1 MRAGIAALA
10 AAYVLSQFFRAFLAV
25 LAPVMSADMGIGAQD
40 LAQAS
45 GWWFLSF
52 AVMQLPVGWSLD
64 RFGPRWTSSILL
76 SAAALGAFLFAGAQG
91 PGAINLAMI
100 LIGAGCAPVL
110 MSAYYI
116 FARSFAPAVFGTL
129 AGLMIGFGSLGNLA
143 ASVPLSRAVE
153 VMGWR
158 GTMLGLAAATLV
170 VALGLAAFLRDP
182 ARVPGGATGSILDL
196 LKIRALWPVLVM
208 MAACYPAPSGLR
220 GLWVGP
226 WRADVFAENAG
237 DIGRLTLVMGLAMVV
252 GNFAY
257 GPLDRILGTRKWLV
271 FGGNALMLICL
282 LALWQLADR
291 PGVWPVVFLAGVG
304 LFGASFPMVMAHGRA
319 FLPPHLV
326 GRGVTL
332 INLFGIGMSGLMQM
346 VTGRLHHA
354 ISATDPAAPYAGLF
368 LFYAGLTAVG
378 LLVYLFSRDRTD

>member
-1 MRAGIAALA
+1 MGTGLAALA

-25 LAPVMSADMGIGAQD
+25 LAPVMSLDLGVGAQD

-45 GWWFLSF
+45 GWWFLAF
-52 AVMQLPVGWSLD
+52 AAMQLPVGWSLD
-64 RFGPRWTSSILL
+64 HFGPRWTSSVLL

-100 LIGAGCAPVL
+100 LIGVGCAPVL

-116 FARSFAPAVFGTL
+116 FARSFSPAVFGTL

-143 ASVPLSRAVE
+143 ATVPLSMAVE
-153 VMGWR
+153 VLGWR

-170 VALGLAAFLRDP
+170 VAIGLAGFLRDP
-182 ARVPGGATGSILDL
+182 VRVPGGATGSILDL
-196 LKIRALWPVLVM
+196 LRIRALWPVLVM

-226 WRADVFAENAG
+226 WRAEVFAESAG

-257 GPLDRILGTRKWLV
+257 GPLDRVLGTRKWLI
-271 FGGNALMLICL
+271 FGGNALMLVCL
-282 LALWQLADR
+282 LALWRLADR
-291 PGVWPVVFLAGVG
+291 PGVWPVALLAGVG
-304 LFGASFPMVMAHGRA
+304 FFGASFPMVMAHGRA
-319 FLPPHLV
+319 FLPRHLV

-346 VTGRLHHA
+346 VTGRLHGA
-354 ISATDPAAPYAGLF
+354 IPATNPAAPYAGLF
-368 LFYAGLTAVG
+368 LFYAGLTTVG